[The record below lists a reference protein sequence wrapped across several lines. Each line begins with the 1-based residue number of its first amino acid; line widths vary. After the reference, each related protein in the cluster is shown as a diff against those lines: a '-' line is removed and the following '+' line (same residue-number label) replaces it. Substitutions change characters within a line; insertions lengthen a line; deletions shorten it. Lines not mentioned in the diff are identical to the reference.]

1 MSTDTIAKT
10 YKVPAGKGLSDIWW
24 KTGRM
29 TVKASGPET
38 GGSLAQV
45 EMNDPRGA
53 ATPLHVH
60 HNEDETFYII
70 EGEVTM
76 VVDGERIDLSAGD
89 YAFAARGEAHAYIVS
104 SERARMLVT
113 FTPAGLE
120 ELFVEL
126 GVPVV
131 GSEPPAEEVL
141 PPFDELARRFGA
153 YGCDIVGPPPTLAD
167 FV

>member
-1 MSTDTIAKT
+1 MSTDTLAKT
-10 YKVPAGKGLSDIWW
+10 YKIPAGTGLADIWW

-29 TVKASGPET
+29 TVKASGAET

-45 EMNDPRGA
+45 EMNDPRGT
-53 ATPLHVH
+53 ATPLHIH
-60 HNEDETFYII
+60 HNEDETFYVI

-76 VVDGERIDLSAGD
+76 LVDGERIDLSAGD

-104 SERARMLVT
+104 SERSRMLVT

-120 ELFVEL
+120 ELFVGL

-131 GSEPPAEEVL
+131 GSEPPADAVL
-141 PPFDELARRFGA
+141 PPIDEVARRFGA
-153 YGCDIVGPPPTLAD
+153 YGCEIVGPPPTLAD
-167 FV
+167 FA

>member
-1 MSTDTIAKT
+1 MSTDTLAKT
-10 YKVPAGKGLSDIWW
+10 YKISAGTGLSDIWW

-29 TVKASGPET
+29 TVKASGAET

-60 HNEDETFYII
+60 HNEDETFYVI

-76 VVDGERIDLSAGD
+76 LVDGEGIDLSAGD
-89 YAFAARGEAHAYIVS
+89 YAFAARGEAHAYIVT

-131 GSEPPAEEVL
+131 GSEPPAEEVF
-141 PPFDELARRFGA
+141 PPIGEIARRFGA
-153 YGCDIVGPPPTLAD
+153 YGCEIVGPPPELAGL
-167 FV
+167 